1 VSQRTNTSI
10 GIGPS
15 AFLQQNQVR
24 DASLQNVVDSSLQ
37 ATQAP
42 DLSSNDSSGEDVVEV
57 TKYFTMD
64 VSLKRSSPWWEG
76 FEKFIPSKHP
86 TLYKEYILCK
96 ECSTLHKNSDK
107 GIVKVGW
114 SQSTS
119 NLRAHKRHHHPAE
132 YETITK
138 RVDKTTK
145 RSSGDGG
152 LPKSIKML
160 PGFVSSSK

>member
-1 VSQRTNTSI
+1 
-10 GIGPS
+10 
-15 AFLQQNQVR
+15 VR

-42 DLSSNDSSGEDVVEV
+42 DLSSNDSSNEDGIEV
-57 TKYFTMD
+57 TKYFTMN
-64 VSLKRSSPWWEG
+64 VTSKRSSPWWEG

-86 TLYKEYILCK
+86 TLYKEYVLCK
-96 ECSTLHKNSDK
+96 ECSTFNKNSDK

-132 YETITK
+132 YETIAK
-138 RVDKTTK
+138 HIDKTTC
-145 RSSGDGG
+145 
-152 LPKSIKML
+152 SI
-160 PGFVSSSK
+160 